1 MPSDV
6 CIVEETM
13 LNHVDLLRYT
23 RFINITFS
31 TFWHRNRNIVID
43 ISQNLRQMVVNESIQ
58 TGKEKRKIENKK
70 KNWEIKWLH
79 IDEQFFLS
87 VIWIIYG

>member
-13 LNHVDLLRYT
+13 LNHVDLLLYT

>member
-1 MPSDV
+1 
-6 CIVEETM
+6 
-13 LNHVDLLRYT
+13 
-23 RFINITFS
+23 
-31 TFWHRNRNIVID
+31 
-43 ISQNLRQMVVNESIQ
+43 MVVNESIQ

>member
-13 LNHVDLLRYT
+13 LNHVDLLLYT

-43 ISQNLRQMVVNESIQ
+43 ISQNLRQMFVNESIQ